1 MINWDKY
8 EKHLLKLTKL
18 KSVNFE
24 DNHPGGINEGY
35 VSKGYINLDETKKH
49 DCLWVQDHDRW
60 FHTSIVQK
68 QIECDGYDLLQTL
81 NSVYKV
87 EFIK

>member
-8 EKHLLKLTKL
+8 EKRLIGITKL
-18 KSVNFE
+18 KDLKFE
-24 DNHPGGINEGY
+24 STHPANINEGY
-35 VSKGYINLDETKKH
+35 TFKGYVNMHETKQH
-49 DCLWVQDHDRW
+49 NVLYINDHDRW